1 MKLLK
6 QTLQAYSEAT
16 KNTESAP
23 LYVVNTAYS
32 TDNDQTSQ
40 IALHFSVKS
49 EGGNT
54 IPVSLPATWIPIDIT
69 TRAHRN
75 LIIKDP
81 NFRDLLQKGHI
92 AIVAATVDSERSKKG
107 FIGAV
112 DAYKDSTVSEEFNA
126 IFSNSHMTRNIDEV
140 EPEEDESISLGA
152 TRKSSNELSAG
163 FVAQSI
169 VDRCTNG
176 ESPATIMRT
185 IRQKSVSLSPEDLQ
199 YIMQKASD
207 SQVKGLCAELL
218 TSEDEATTD

>member
-16 KNTESAP
+16 KGDESAP
-23 LYVVNTAYS
+23 LYVVNTAQS
-32 TDNDQTSQ
+32 TDNGQTSQ

-54 IPVSLPATWIPIDIT
+54 IPVSLPATWIPIDLT

-92 AIVAATVDSERSKKG
+92 SIVASTVDSERTKKG
-107 FIGAV
+107 FIGAIE
-112 DAYKDSTVSEEFNA
+112 AYKDKSVSDEFES
-126 IFSNSHMTRNIDEV
+126 IFSNSHMTRTLEEI
-140 EPEEDESISLGA
+140 EPDEDESISLGA
-152 TRKSSNELSAG
+152 KRASANEMTAS

-176 ESPATIMRT
+176 ESPATILRT
-185 IRQKSVSLSPEDLQ
+185 IRQKSVSLSPADLQ
-199 YIMQKASD
+199 YIMQESTD
-207 SQVKGLCAELL
+207 SSVKGLCAELL
-218 TSEDEATTD
+218 NGDVEE